1 MLKWV
6 YNIGQD
12 ARTKYEETQT
22 LVQMQKESMTMTTEQ
37 NKAIVRG
44 FYQAFEANDQASL
57 NELLAPDLEA

>member
-1 MLKWV
+1 V